1 MTASKLKVTQGKG
14 SYGRW
19 ARPRACLIGLGL
31 RKVGHQVVLENTPSV
46 RGMVNKVEY
55 MIRVEE
61 V

>member
-1 MTASKLKVTQGKG
+1 MLHKG
-14 SYGRW
+14 TFIQAVGR
-19 ARPRACLIGLGL
+19 GL

-46 RGMVNKVEY
+46 RGMVKKVEY